1 MDTLEHLNQSL
12 FLLINAD
19 PASPAW
25 RIQAGMFIA
34 NRLILLVL
42 AALAGLWLWAASR
55 SAAWCSR
62 R

>member
-34 NRLILLVL
+34 NRLILLVRRRSPDS
-42 AALAGLWLWAASR
+42 GCGAASR
-55 SAAWCSR
+55 SAAW
-62 R
+62 

>member
-19 PASPAW
+19 LASPAW

-34 NRLILLVL
+34 NRLILLVP